1 MRIETHQAET
11 WRVHEIVQ
19 RMVLLSRLKADP
31 FADLDKDDVQL
42 ETNEVAKDEEDE
54 N

>member
-1 MRIETHQAET
+1 M
-11 WRVHEIVQ
+11 
-19 RMVLLSRLKADP
+19 LPLSRLKADP
-31 FADLDKDDVQL
+31 FADLDEDDAQL